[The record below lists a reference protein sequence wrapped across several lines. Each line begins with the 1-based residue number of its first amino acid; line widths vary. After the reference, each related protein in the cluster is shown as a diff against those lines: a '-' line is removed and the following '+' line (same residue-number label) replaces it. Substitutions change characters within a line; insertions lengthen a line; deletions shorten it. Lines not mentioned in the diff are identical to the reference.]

1 MTSKAI
7 KATQHFFSLII
18 YIYVFDIYKYH
29 KNKIGHLQLFH
40 LSKHLNS
47 VFKIANW

>member
-1 MTSKAI
+1 M
-7 KATQHFFSLII
+7 
-18 YIYVFDIYKYH
+18 FDIYKYH
-29 KNKIGHLQLFH
+29 KNKIGHLQLFQ